1 MPALHGSEGIY
12 RTAAWTLPHRTLE
25 GTWDLRVEARSARA
39 QGGCASSFQVRNSAS
54 EVLLAKYGFW
64 LDAPKLRAEPRLLV
78 EKGDARNGMIH
89 WGGSVAGLHSTPMN
103 YVDVHWRESQ
113 YSLETAEAARRFM
126 LEGVGD
132 LENIRS
138 LGPIQPLQ
146 FKHWPAWQME
156 CRGEFE
162 ENEIESVV
170 FYAPE
175 VDKTYAIITILALP
189 PRNIP
194 DPHAR
199 LRDSFAVF
207 PDVHATGVAPK
218 PLPSLLPGPELISPP
233 LAARFQGVEQ
243 PIILQWKQVKDL
255 DEGEYYEV
263 AVDYWYRET
272 HPTVRF
278 AARETQLTLPE
289 TLYHSPNCAV
299 FNWRVTLK
307 RQTGLEDDGQPI
319 GEPLS
324 YSSLYWYLWW
334 QHPPGQE
341 EFPVLC
347 PYTHL
352 E

>member
-1 MPALHGSEGIY
+1 
-12 RTAAWTLPHRTLE
+12 
-25 GTWDLRVEARSARA
+25 
-39 QGGCASSFQVRNSAS
+39 
-54 EVLLAKYGFW
+54 
-64 LDAPKLRAEPRLLV
+64 
-78 EKGDARNGMIH
+78 
-89 WGGSVAGLHSTPMN
+89 
-103 YVDVHWRESQ
+103 
-113 YSLETAEAARRFM
+113 
-126 LEGVGD
+126 
-132 LENIRS
+132 
-138 LGPIQPLQ
+138 
-146 FKHWPAWQME
+146 
-156 CRGEFE
+156 
-162 ENEIESVV
+162 
-170 FYAPE
+170 
-175 VDKTYAIITILALP
+175 
-189 PRNIP
+189 
-194 DPHAR
+194 
-199 LRDSFAVF
+199 
-207 PDVHATGVAPK
+207 
-218 PLPSLLPGPELISPP
+218 LISPP